1 METPVVGITLLDV
14 IALIWF
20 AGIWFGYV
28 RYTKHKSL
36 KQDKGLLAA
45 MNRKRKQWA
54 LAILERDN
62 RIMDSQIL
70 SALMRKETFFAS
82 TTILILAS
90 SVALIGMGDD
100 VLHLFKD
107 IPLAEKTSQPLWELK
122 VIVLAIVFMFAF
134 FKFTWAIRQHSY
146 CATLLGAIPEGE
158 KAKTDE
164 AKTEAIRLSQLSS
177 LAANHFNDGLRAYY
191 FALAELC
198 WFFHPIAF
206 IVATTWIVFILF
218 RREYHSK
225 ALAILS

>member
-45 MNRKRKQWA
+45 MNRKRKQWS

-158 KAKTDE
+158 KAKTEE
-164 AKTEAIRLSQLSS
+164 AKT
-177 LAANHFNDGLRAYY
+177 
-191 FALAELC
+191 
-198 WFFHPIAF
+198 
-206 IVATTWIVFILF
+206 
-218 RREYHSK
+218 
-225 ALAILS
+225 